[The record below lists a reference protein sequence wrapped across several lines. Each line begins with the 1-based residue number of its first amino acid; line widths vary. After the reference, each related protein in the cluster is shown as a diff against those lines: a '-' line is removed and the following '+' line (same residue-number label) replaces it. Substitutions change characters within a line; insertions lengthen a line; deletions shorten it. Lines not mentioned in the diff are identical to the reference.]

1 MQAEYS
7 RVIRVQGQREERV
20 LDSWLPLNDYAN
32 RYKLSVSTVRRR
44 IKSQKVQFKLDDGK
58 YFILDDLDGQ
68 QNTVTTQPPEISSAY
83 TPAVAAA
90 GEVATL
96 PMKLLLE
103 ELKRAYLDSL
113 QSKEDQILHLKQQ
126 VSDLKTL
133 VMCLEK
139 ENSRLKGGF

>member
-1 MQAEYS
+1 MN
-7 RVIRVQGQREERV
+7 
-20 LDSWLPLNDYAN
+20 SWLPLNDYAN

-58 YFILDDLDGQ
+58 YFILDDMDAQ
-68 QNTVTTQPPEISSAY
+68 QNTVTTQAPETSSTNFAP
-83 TPAVAAA
+83 TTAV

>member
-1 MQAEYS
+1 ME
-7 RVIRVQGQREERV
+7 
-20 LDSWLPLNDYAN
+20 SWLPLNDYAN
-32 RYKLSVSTVRRR
+32 RHRLSVSTVRRR
-44 IKSQKVQFKLDDGK
+44 IKSDKVKFRLDDGR
-58 YFILDDLDGQ
+58 YFILDEVNDQ
-68 QNTVTTQPPEISSAY
+68 TPQMTTQESAVKAHTTTSA
-83 TPAVAAA
+83 TPAHAAT
-90 GEVATL
+90 EVATL

-133 VMCLEK
+133 VMVLEK

>member
-1 MQAEYS
+1 MN
-7 RVIRVQGQREERV
+7 
-20 LDSWLPLNDYAN
+20 SWLPLNDYAN
-32 RYKLSVSTVRRR
+32 RHRLSVSTVRRR
-44 IKSQKVQFKLDDGK
+44 IKSQKIQFKLDDGK
-58 YFILDDLDGQ
+58 YFILDDMNGQ
-68 QNTVTTQPPEISSAY
+68 DSNMTTQTPEPTPSLSRTNSSHSSAA
-83 TPAVAAA
+83 T
-90 GEVATL
+90 EVATL

-139 ENSRLKGGF
+139 ENSRVKGNF

>member
-1 MQAEYS
+1 
-7 RVIRVQGQREERV
+7 
-20 LDSWLPLNDYAN
+20 LDSWLPLNEYAN
-32 RYKLSVSTVRRR
+32 RHKLSVSTLRRR
-44 IKSQKVQFKLDDGK
+44 IKSQKIKFRLEDGK
-58 YFILDDLDGQ
+58 YFIFEEANSQSLP
-68 QNTVTTQPPEISSAY
+68 TMTPTKETTEASLPIVQ
-83 TPAVAAA
+83 V

-139 ENSRLKGGF
+139 ENSRYKGGF

>member
-1 MQAEYS
+1 LE
-7 RVIRVQGQREERV
+7 
-20 LDSWLPLNDYAN
+20 SWLPLNDYAN

-44 IKSQKVQFKLDDGK
+44 IKSQKVKFKLDEGK
-58 YFILDDLDGQ
+58 YFILDNLNGQ
-68 QNTVTTQPPEISSAY
+68 DAPVTTQSTPQRATAFNIPTGDTSA
-83 TPAVAAA
+83 
-90 GEVATL
+90 L

-139 ENSRLKGGF
+139 ENSRLKGVL

>member
-1 MQAEYS
+1 MNTQVPPRRKEC
-7 RVIRVQGQREERV
+7 V
-20 LDSWLPLNDYAN
+20 LNSWLPINDYAN
-32 RYKLSVSTVRRR
+32 RYRLSVSTVRRR
-44 IKSQKVQFKLDDGK
+44 IKSQKVKFKLDEGK
-58 YFILDDLDGQ
+58 YFILDDLATQ
-68 QNTVTTQPPEISSAY
+68 EIPVVVPVKTTNEPL
-83 TPAVAAA
+83 AATA
-90 GEVATL
+90 GDATAL

>member
-1 MQAEYS
+1 ME
-7 RVIRVQGQREERV
+7 
-20 LDSWLPLNDYAN
+20 SWLPLNDYAN
-32 RYKLSVSTVRRR
+32 RHRLSVSTLRRR
-44 IKSQKVQFKLDDGK
+44 IKAQKVQFRLEDGK
-58 YFILDDLDGQ
+58 YFILDDLDAPSSPAIT
-68 QNTVTTQPPEISSAY
+68 QNKDTLETLSSPV
-83 TPAVAAA
+83 PAGDAT
-90 GEVATL
+90 TL

-139 ENSRLKGGF
+139 ENGRLKGGF

>member
-1 MQAEYS
+1 M
-7 RVIRVQGQREERV
+7 
-20 LDSWLPLNDYAN
+20 DSWLPLNDYAN
-32 RYKLSVSTVRRR
+32 RHKLSVSTLRRR
-44 IKSQKVQFKLDDGK
+44 IKSQKIKFRLEDGK
-58 YFILDDLDGQ
+58 YFIFDE
-68 QNTVTTQPPEISSAY
+68 VSEPSAPMTTHTKETIETFSSASQ
-83 TPAVAAA
+83 A

-139 ENSRLKGGF
+139 ENSRYKGGF

>member
-1 MQAEYS
+1 MN
-7 RVIRVQGQREERV
+7 
-20 LDSWLPLNDYAN
+20 SWLPLNDYAN
-32 RYKLSVSTVRRR
+32 RYKLSVSTLRRR
-44 IKSQKVQFKLDDGK
+44 IKSQKIKFRLDEGK
-58 YFILDDLDGQ
+58 YFILDDLNDHNSSLSTQ
-68 QNTVTTQPPEISSAY
+68 SKDQLISPAPVTIASESSNF
-83 TPAVAAA
+83 
-90 GEVATL
+90 

-139 ENSRLKGGF
+139 ENNRYKGGF

>member
-1 MQAEYS
+1 ME
-7 RVIRVQGQREERV
+7 
-20 LDSWLPLNDYAN
+20 SWLPLNDYAN
-32 RYKLSVSTVRRR
+32 RHRLSVSTVRRR
-44 IKSQKVQFKLDDGK
+44 IKSEKVKFRLDDGR
-58 YFILDDLDGQ
+58 YFILDDVNEQ
-68 QNTVTTQPPEISSAY
+68 SPQMTTQESTIKTSAATSV
-83 TPAVAAA
+83 TPTTAA

-139 ENSRLKGGF
+139 ENSRQKGGF